1 MSPLRVGSVVD
12 VADNSGADSGAAST
26 DPDAGPA
33 HTVTPRRKTSLLRE
47 IAVLVV
53 TAIVLSFLVQTFL
66 ARTYVIPSQS
76 MEPTLIGCPH
86 CATPDDRIVVDRLT
100 YRFNDP
106 RAGDVVV
113 FKGPDASWNDELP
126 DPASSN
132 PVLLGLQYA
141 GMAAGMASPHEKDF
155 VKRVIATGGQT
166 VRCCSAGG
174 AVEVDGKALIEPYV
188 QNDFPF
194 TPGKLDCTTTP
205 ASRRCF
211 ASAKIAPGRLWVM
224 GDNRNDSSDS
234 RYHRDDPT
242 DPLGGQVPIGDVRGK
257 ARVIILPVSRWGIIH
272 APEIDRTAG
281 LSK

>member
-1 MSPLRVGSVVD
+1 M
-12 VADNSGADSGAAST
+12 ADNPGADAVTA
-26 DPDAGPA
+26 DAEDGPA
-33 HTVTPRRKTSLLRE
+33 AKTGPRRKTSLLRE
-47 IAVLVV
+47 VAVLAV

-76 MEPTLIGCPH
+76 MEPTLMGCPD
-86 CATPDDRIVVDRLT
+86 CATPDDRIVVDRVT

-113 FKGPDASWNDELP
+113 FEGPDASWNDELP

-166 VRCCSAGG
+166 VKCCSATG
-174 AVEVDGKALIEPYV
+174 AVEVDGKELNEPYV
-188 QNDFPF
+188 QNDWAF
-194 TPGKLDCTTTP
+194 TPGQLDCTTSP

-211 ASAKIAPGRLWVM
+211 APATVAPGRLWVM
-224 GDNRNDSSDS
+224 GDNRNNSGDS
-234 RYHRDDPT
+234 RYHRD

-257 ARVIILPVSRWGIIH
+257 ARVIILPISRWGIIH
-272 APEIDRTAG
+272 APEIDQPQP
-281 LSK
+281 